1 MEQHDPCQCPRCS
14 WLGNFHDTHELK
26 TDPVQN
32 ICPRC
37 ATETAVQK
45 LGQKGLDGLRNEFAL
60 LPKMSYGRNMT
71 LEEKAERRAQ
81 IARFFKHIGLPL

>member
-1 MEQHDPCQCPRCS
+1 MDRNTPCQCPRCG
-14 WLGNFHDTHELK
+14 WLGTLHDSQELQ

-37 ATETAVQK
+37 ATETVVQK
-45 LGQKGLDGLRNEFAL
+45 LGQKGIDGLRNEFEL

-71 LEEKAERRAQ
+71 LAEKDERRAQ
-81 IARFFKHIGLPL
+81 IARFFKHIELPL